1 MVFDGEAAA
10 AVVKEMRLSF
20 NSGKTRSYEWRIS
33 QVKAFLK
40 MVVEQEDQI
49 VEALRSDLAKPPLET
64 VVYEIGMF
72 KNSCEVTLR
81 ELKQWMTPEK
91 AKTSITTFPSSA
103 EIVP

>member
-1 MVFDGEAAA
+1 MVFDGEAA

-49 VEALRSDLAKPPLET
+49 IEALRSDLAKPPLET
-64 VVYEIGMF
+64 VVYEVLIIDSF
-72 KNSCEVTLR
+72 LIYKCSLHAYVTFISC
-81 ELKQWMTPEK
+81 
-91 AKTSITTFPSSA
+91 
-103 EIVP
+103 